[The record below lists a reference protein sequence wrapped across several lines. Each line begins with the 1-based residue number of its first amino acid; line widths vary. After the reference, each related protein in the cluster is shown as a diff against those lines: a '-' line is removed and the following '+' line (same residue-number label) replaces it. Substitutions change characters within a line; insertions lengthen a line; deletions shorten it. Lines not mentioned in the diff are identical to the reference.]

1 MDEQFTRLKLLPRNL
16 YTEGSPVLIMAGA
29 LLRNNERGQI
39 LAQLKFRN
47 LSNKSISAIK
57 VKLNTFDAF
66 EQPLDE
72 DIEYQYLDLDIKPH
86 SFHLD
91 RRGIL
96 LKNAN
101 VRNFSVSVSEVMFDE
116 RSIWKSDAM
125 FEPAPTPKKLE
136 DFLPKPI
143 IEQYNRDTNDS
154 AIYEPIEYKDIWFCT
169 CGRAN
174 KSEDGECFYCKR
186 DKHKLISAYN
196 YDLIAEHLAEY
207 KKQEAEKAEAQRI
220 KQEKIKAE
228 KERKAEERRKKAKQ
242 IMKKAKK
249 PLLIITPIICV
260 CIAFAIMLA
269 LLIIPNSK
277 YNTAISLLNKGKV
290 NEAYDTL
297 IALNGYRD
305 SAEKASEIY
314 DQYKLEIIK
323 TAKIGDIVILG
334 TYEQDNNLSNGE
346 EDIEWV
352 VHAKSDNKIL
362 LICDKAIDCKP
373 YNTSYDNIVWEMS
386 SIRRWLNSDFYNSAF
401 NENEQAMI
409 INTSLKADENSKS
422 IMKLSKSTDDKVYLL
437 DCKEAETY
445 FSCDEARLCIPTEYA
460 KANGASINSSFVKDG
475 KATCNWWLRSSG
487 KSHNCAANVYPSG
500 LVSTEGS
507 IAVSTDICIRPA
519 IWITFA

>member
-1 MDEQFTRLKLLPRNL
+1 MDEKFTRLKLLPHL
-16 YTEGSPVLIMAGA
+16 YAEGSPVLIMAGA
-29 LLRNNERGQI
+29 LLKNNETGQI

-47 LSNKSISAIK
+47 LSKKSILAIK

-196 YDLIAEHLAEY
+196 SDLIAEHLAEY
-207 KKQEAEKAEAQRI
+207 EKQEAEKAEAQRI

-228 KERKAEERRKKAKQ
+228 KEQKAEERRKKAKR

-260 CIAFAIMLA
+260 CIAFAF
-269 LLIIPNSK
+269 LLNLVIIPKMRYSDLIEK
-277 YNTAISLLNKGKV
+277 YGLEKV
-290 NEAYDTL
+290 NAFNS
-297 IALNGYRD
+297 IN
-305 SAEKASEIY
+305 
-314 DQYKLEIIK
+314 
-323 TAKIGDIVILG
+323 IGESYTFG
-334 TYEQDNNLSNGE
+334 EYEQDNNYLSGKE
-346 EDIEWV
+346 KIEWIV
-352 VHAKSDNKIL
+352 I
-362 LICDKAIDCKP
+362 DKAENALLLVSKYALDCQKFNP
-373 YNTSYDNIVWEMS
+373 SYDNLSWETS
-386 SIRRWLNSDFYNSAF
+386 YIRQWLNGDFYNSAF
-401 NENEQAMI
+401 NENEREMI
-409 INTSLKADENSKS
+409 KTTSVKADKNPKYGTNPG
-422 IMKLSKSTDDKVYLL
+422 KSTKDKVFLL
-437 DCKEAETY
+437 
-445 FSCDEARLCIPTEYA
+445 SCDETERYFSSDNAKSCTPTQYA
-460 KANGASINSSFVKDG
+460 AIDKTSTYANG
-475 KATCNWWLRSSG
+475 CRWWLRTPGQSASCISAVVGDGSVEYSG
-487 KSHNCAANVYPSG
+487 VFADNANIYV
-500 LVSTEGS
+500 
-507 IAVSTDICIRPA
+507 RPA